1 MTAGVTSW
9 QRVASTFMRESAEN
23 PVAAAAAGEE
33 RALLLARP
41 MLRTTSLLLAL
52 ALLGV
57 TGEASAQ
64 VFTNIA
70 RSGSPRT
77 QDPGGIQSSL
87 NISSP
92 IGIRDCESEEW
103 TFTINY
109 SANPGGMA
117 TTSLQY
123 FIGADAMACAMA
135 NARAPVTSGTA
146 RCWPIRQTPSLTFTN
161 PTTPLSYTVRIQSR
175 YLIDPEG
182 GNCATPGT
190 TQGTANTNY
199 LSVLAFP
206 PSDSNVIGTY
216 AVAYDVTP
224 PDAPTDVV
232 AGPGEGA
239 AIVTWTYPGSL
250 STDTDGGT
258 TTAAPPDLQGY
269 WLLCDPPLSTT
280 ASDGGTD
287 AGDSS
292 YVRLDADDEEEDDG
306 AGGTCGASA
315 LTTLNPND
323 SAAFARYRCSDL
335 VGATATRAVAQGLT
349 NGRPYHLAVVA
360 QDLAGNR
367 SVVAVA
373 PTCVTPV
380 PVTDFWESYRAAG
393 GQALPG
399 ACAVAAGR
407 VGASGAWIGLT
418 IGIAV
423 WVRRRRKSR

>member
-1 MTAGVTSW
+1 MTVAVPSW
-9 QRVASTFMRESAEN
+9 QRGGCASERSPSEIPDARETPCGERPLLCRARMMRRS
-23 PVAAAAAGEE
+23 
-33 RALLLARP
+33 ALLMVAFIAVA
-41 MLRTTSLLLAL
+41 T
-52 ALLGV
+52 
-57 TGEASAQ
+57 EAPAQ
-64 VFTNIA
+64 IFTNIS

-77 QDPGGIQSSL
+77 QDPGGVQSAL
-87 NISSP
+87 NVSSP
-92 IGIRDCESEEW
+92 IGLRDCEGEEW
-103 TFTINY
+103 TFTINF
-109 SANPGGMA
+109 SANPGGMT

-123 FIGADAMACAMA
+123 FIGADAMACTMA

-182 GNCATPGT
+182 GNCASPGT

-199 LSVLAFP
+199 LSLLAFP
-206 PSDSNVIGTY
+206 PSDSNVVGTY
-216 AVAYDVTP
+216 SVAYDVTP

-232 AGPGEGA
+232 AAPGEGT

-269 WLLCDPPLSTT
+269 WLLCDPPGG
-280 ASDGGTD
+280 AVAGADAGTD
-287 AGDSS
+287 AGDSGH
-292 YVRLDADDEEEDDG
+292 VRLDADDEEEG
-306 AGGTCGASA
+306 EGTGGSCGTTA
-315 LTTLNPND
+315 LTSLNPND

-335 VGATATRAVAQGLT
+335 VGATATRAIAQGLT

-367 SVVAVA
+367 SVVSVA
-373 PTCVTPV
+373 PNCVTPV
-380 PVTDFWESYRAAG
+380 PVTDFWESYRGAG
-393 GQALPG
+393 GRALPG

-407 VGASGAWIGLT
+407 VGMSGAWVAAAFGLV
-418 IGIAV
+418 I
-423 WVRRRRKSR
+423 WVRRRRAR